1 MLRTRVDNSKLLKK
15 EAVDTG
21 FPRTN
26 MSVAKIVAEV
36 SELFTFR

>member
-21 FPRTN
+21 FPQFP
-26 MSVAKIVAEV
+26 VAKIVAEV
-36 SELFTFR
+36 SELFTFS